1 MTYLRRQLLD
11 AIGKPELAKKYI
23 YWIDLFQTATIELK
37 DTLIAQ
43 LPLEIAILKA
53 CFIEEENKTNWF
65 TTILKGNKEE
75 SPTQET
81 KPIIPKKIE
90 ENGLQS
96 LPDESNH
103 LHQTPTSKTPPPV
116 LSLNEIKINFQR
128 ILEQINTPSVRQSFN
143 TGIITQI
150 QENAIHIEFQ
160 SKFHLEKVNTT
171 INKAL
176 IENAFEKIFNQKIRL
191 ECRQSK
197 MENLVDQT
205 LEIFGGEILD

>member
-1 MTYLRRQLLD
+1 MVQLV
-11 AIGKPELAKKYI
+11 E
-23 YWIDLFQTATIELK
+23 
-37 DTLIAQ
+37 
-43 LPLEIAILKA
+43 
-53 CFIEEENKTNWF
+53 
-65 TTILKGNKEE
+65 
-75 SPTQET
+75 
-81 KPIIPKKIE
+81 
-90 ENGLQS
+90 
-96 LPDESNH
+96 
-103 LHQTPTSKTPPPV
+103 
-116 LSLNEIKINFQR
+116 
-128 ILEQINTPSVRQSFN
+128 
-143 TGIITQI
+143 I